1 MKRQALLLAALP
13 SLAWADPSPVITT
26 RALDPDTPIIVPTAA
41 NITTT
46 LEFPKPIQGID
57 GVGLTASPKEN
68 AQVLFSVSHVPG
80 TRFVSFTPL
89 TSNASTNANFIYEDE
104 VYVFI
109 LKVDAERAL
118 FKMRLTDPQAELRA
132 REEARREEQRR
143 RAENQPDPEER
154 ETLQIPPARL
164 LGLMDKVMAW
174 PLLRQDPENVSD
186 LERSEGPFEP
196 SETPRCKIQP
206 LSVTRKGAWDALVF
220 EVAITNKTK
229 DPLFYDPESF
239 LAGAG
244 PRSYAAILADAAGE
258 VPAGQT
264 VNAWFIIQGDAA
276 QGSNNLSPDNVW
288 MITVQELEQGEG
300 NAHGAGLMPQSGGGK
315 EPIPPP
321 PDRKPD
327 KPQSK
332 K

>member
-1 MKRQALLLAALP
+1 MKRLSLLLTALP
-13 SLAWADPSPVITT
+13 SLALADPSPVITT
-26 RALDPDTPIIVPTAA
+26 CPLDPDKPIMVPTAA

-57 GVGLTASPKEN
+57 GVGLTAAPKEN
-68 AQVLFSVSHVPG
+68 AHVLFSVSHVPG

-118 FKMRLTDPQAELRA
+118 FKMRLTDPRAELQAKAEAEKEDKLSRA
-132 REEARREEQRR
+132 K
-143 RAENQPDPEER
+143 NQPIPEER
-154 ETLQIPPARL
+154 ETLRISPARM
-164 LGLMDKVMAW
+164 LGLIDKVKAW
-174 PLLRQDPENVSD
+174 PLLSQHPENTSD

-220 EVAITNKTK
+220 ELAITNKTK
-229 DPLFYDPESF
+229 APLFYDPESF

-244 PRSYAAILADAAGE
+244 PRSYVSIMADAAGE

-264 VNAWFIIQGDAA
+264 TTAWFIIQGDSAE
-276 QGSNNLSPDNVW
+276 GSNNLSPDNKW
-288 MITVQELEQGEG
+288 LITVQELEQGK
-300 NAHGAGLMPQSGGGK
+300 APALMPQTAPGK
-315 EPIPPP
+315 EPIPLPGNLEP
-321 PDRKPD
+321 EN
-327 KPQSK
+327 PQPK